1 MAVEFITTRELKN
14 KSGELK
20 GKVRIMKLQEEP
32 DALVE
37 YTCPECGY
45 SEKKKQA
52 WQEPL
57 VSGTG
62 ANKKFLVK
70 CGKCGHEM
78 KFLKLKKEAAK
89 EGKDKK

>member
-1 MAVEFITTRELKN
+1 MAIEFITTRDLEN
-14 KSGELK
+14 KAGELK
-20 GKVRIMKLQEEP
+20 GKIKIMKLKEEP

-37 YTCPECGY
+37 YMCPQCEF
-45 SEKKKQA
+45 SEKRKDA
-52 WQEPL
+52 WQEPF

-78 KFLKLKKEAAK
+78 KFLKLKKESK
-89 EGKDKK
+89 R

>member
-1 MAVEFITTRELKN
+1 MTVEFITTRELKN
-14 KSGELK
+14 KAGEVK
-20 GKVRIMKLQEEP
+20 GKVKIMKLAEES
-32 DALVE
+32 DTLVE
-37 YTCPECGY
+37 YTCPECSY
-45 SEKKKQA
+45 TERKKDA
-52 WQEPL
+52 WAEPL

-89 EGKDKK
+89 EMKKK